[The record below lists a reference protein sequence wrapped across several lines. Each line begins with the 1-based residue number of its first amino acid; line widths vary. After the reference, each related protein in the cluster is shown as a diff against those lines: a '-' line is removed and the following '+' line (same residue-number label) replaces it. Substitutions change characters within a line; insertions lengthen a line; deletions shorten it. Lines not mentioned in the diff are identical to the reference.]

1 MRLIHLAET
10 DSTNRYG
17 RDLAVGSAQEPVV
30 IWTDYQTAGRG
41 CGANTWESER
51 GKNLLFSV
59 VLSPAG
65 ITASRQFLISMAMS
79 VAICSVVADVVGKGV
94 SIKWPNDIYVGD
106 CKLCGILIEHQ
117 LSGSLIRRSIVGVGL
132 NVNQQRFLSNAPNPV
147 SLSQL
152 TGQTYDREPLIVAI
166 VRRFLSCLTDAQT
179 PARYRE
185 HLYRK
190 GLTASYRDG
199 QGEFQARLVDVADDG
214 HLWLVDTAGRQRTY
228 AFKEVQ
234 FVV

>member
-17 RDLAVGSAQEPVV
+17 RELTVENAQEPVV
-30 IWTDYQTAGRG
+30 VWTDYQTAGRG

-51 GKNLLFSV
+51 GQNLLFSV
-59 VLSPAG
+59 VLSPRG
-65 ITASRQFLISMAMS
+65 IAASRQFLISMAVS
-79 VAICSVVADVVGKGV
+79 VAIRSVVADVVGRGV
-94 SIKWPNDIYVGD
+94 SIKWPNDIYVAD
-106 CKLCGILIEHQ
+106 RKLCGILIENQ

-132 NVNQQRFLSNAPNPV
+132 NVNQQRFLSDAPNPV

-152 TGQTYDREPLIVAI
+152 TGRTYDREPILTSIVM
-166 VRRFLSCLTDAQT
+166 RFLHQLTDPQT

-199 QGEFQARLVDVADDG
+199 QGEFLARLADVADDG
-214 HLWLVDTAGRQRTY
+214 RLLLVDTAGRPRTY

-234 FVV
+234 FIV